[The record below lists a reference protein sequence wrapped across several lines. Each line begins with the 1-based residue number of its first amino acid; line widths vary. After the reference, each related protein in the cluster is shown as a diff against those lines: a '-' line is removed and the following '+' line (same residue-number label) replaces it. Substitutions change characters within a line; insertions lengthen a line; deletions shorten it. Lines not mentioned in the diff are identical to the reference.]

1 MNTAQKK
8 FIKEIAALEN
18 FSLDE
23 LIAKLRYEVLK
34 ASYVSQYLDD
44 NIGTRRSYSKIVKDF
59 EEIMARSEM
68 ESYLKDPEE

>member
-1 MNTAQKK
+1 MNTAQKR

-23 LIAKLRYEVLK
+23 LIAKLKYEVMK
-34 ASYVSQYLDD
+34 AAYVSQYLDD

-59 EEIMARSEM
+59 EEILARSEI
-68 ESYLKDPEE
+68 ESYCRDPK